1 MPKKTFLNLPD
12 DKRNLVIS
20 AAVHE
25 FSKNNYNTAS
35 INQICKNSNIPKGSF
50 YQYFTDKLDL
60 YVYIMTLAIKEKIRF
75 FSAVTEE
82 FNTLTLLEQFRL
94 LFLKGMEFARKH
106 PLYAALGEQ
115 FSNEND
121 ESAKSAV
128 IKEGEKLSESLFIQM
143 IENAKKKGEINR
155 SVDSFAL
162 SLLLQSLNNAVNKY
176 MLNKFGNVNY
186 EHNEEDINSFVDS
199 LLGIIYYGIRN
210 KNESGIKGGSS

>member
-60 YVYIMTLAIKEKIRF
+60 YIYIMISAIKEKIRF
-75 FSAVTEE
+75 FSTVTAE
-82 FNTLTLLEQFRL
+82 FNTLTLLDQFRL

-115 FSNEND
+115 FSKEND

-128 IKEGEKLSESLFIQM
+128 IKEGDKLSESLFIQM

>member
-94 LFLKGMEFARKH
+94 LFLKGMEFAGKH

-115 FSNEND
+115 FSREND